1 MPKQPRPKTNVQRQ
15 SPICKPAHRRSSTPP
30 STAHFEKLYG
40 ANYLDISQYNTMHS
54 EIGGLEEQLTV
65 LRKAFWSKRELIAMT
80 GAGISVNA
88 GGEFLISLAGGIL
101 TNSFLSS

>member
-1 MPKQPRPKTNVQRQ
+1 MPKQPRPKANVQRQ

-30 STAHFEKLYG
+30 STVHFEKLYG

-54 EIGGLEEQLTV
+54 EIGGLEEQLAV

-88 GGEFLISLAGGIL
+88 GSEFLFHLRQEGY
-101 TNSFLSS
+101 